1 MNNKEICS
9 FFVSDYHLLTA
20 LLPYINEKIFDE
32 KKIQLILEN
41 DMNKKVKEYFDKVK
55 VLNLQKEEIL
65 NLEWKKSKLEKISSN
80 DEQIII
86 TIGSKE
92 YIEKV
97 KNVINLNNECE
108 EIIDCYLIKDMEE
121 IDNILPNY
129 NKILNTEGVKNLKE
143 NSQNA
148 QKRKTIKTQI

>member
-20 LLPYINEKIFDE
+20 LLPYINEKIFEE
-32 KKIQLILEN
+32 KKILLVLQN

-65 NLEWKKSKLEKISSN
+65 NLEWKKSKLEKINSN

>member
-1 MNNKEICS
+1 MNNKKICS

-20 LLPYINEKIFDE
+20 LLPYINEKIFEE
-32 KKIQLILEN
+32 KKILLILQN
-41 DMNKKVKEYFDKVK
+41 DMNKKVKEYFEKVK

-65 NLEWKKSKLEKISSN
+65 NLEWKKSKLEKNNIDN
-80 DEQIII
+80 EQIII

-97 KNVINLNNECE
+97 KNEIILSDKCE

-121 IDNILPNY
+121 IDNILPKY
-129 NKILNTEGVKNLKE
+129 SKILNTEGIKSLEKNL
-143 NSQNA
+143 QNA